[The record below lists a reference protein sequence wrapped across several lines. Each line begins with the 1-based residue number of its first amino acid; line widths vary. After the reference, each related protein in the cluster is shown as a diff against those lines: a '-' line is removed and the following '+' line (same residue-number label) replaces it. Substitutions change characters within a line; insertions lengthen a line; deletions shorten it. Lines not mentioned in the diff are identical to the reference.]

1 MFKRR
6 AAGKLRRANTLE
18 EYNIIIDQ
26 IESVREGLE
35 KPNFKNIK
43 MLNMYCITNGFKGL
57 NYLLN

>member
-35 KPNFKNIK
+35 KPNFNNIK
-43 MLNMYCITNGFKGL
+43 MLNMYRITNYFEGL
-57 NYLLN
+57 KYLLN